1 MRKVKIP
8 KKKFLLISLILILF
22 IFTIGFSYLNTSLS
36 LNGNLT
42 VKGGLYDVT
51 FDSRGGT
58 LVNPIRILFNGTKGD
73 FPETTKQ
80 GYSFSGW
87 YSDPID
93 GDEYKSYDDVEDNI
107 TLYAH
112 WDANEYKIYFA
123 GNGGTNLPEP
133 LTRRFGESFNFPT
146 QIPTRTGYVFQ
157 GWLYSSTGNTSA
169 TATSNETSIIGK
181 GYAAGALVSN
191 CTACI
196 LNTDSDTTY
205 VAIWD
210 ATSPQITKI
219 SSSSTSYTTN
229 SITFTPTVT
238 DEVGGLQYKWDDGDY
253 TTTNTLTTSTTGNHT
268 LTVKNNA
275 GKTATQ
281 TVTVNSK
288 TQYGYKEATTWST
301 TWTETHGEFY
311 KSKKEYNV
319 SYDKTVRETISCNY
333 QSDGD
338 TVNLSTAITNCKT
351 LPSTSRITVHSGT
364 ITATTESPG
373 GYDSAQPSLDYCTID
388 GFQFGTSSRWLGWY
402 IKDNNGNAIIRKTQ
416 GSLDDGDYSNRSGFT
431 YKSQTGTFNSITSL
445 TNVPTCSDGQVYVR
459 KWYFTSLDYTSV
471 TNYQTGWQDKDTTT
485 LGTVTKVDERYIY
498 AAPTAWS
505 AINWEDTKRE
515 KTPSLDNSYTRTVYK
530 SDGFN
535 M

>member
-87 YSDPID
+87 YSDPVD

-281 TVTVNSK
+281 TVTIN
-288 TQYGYKEATTWST
+288 
-301 TWTETHGEFY
+301 
-311 KSKKEYNV
+311 SKKEYNLTYENTSITSSGRVV
-319 SYDKTVRETISCNY
+319 SNSI
-333 QSDGD
+333 
-338 TVNLSTAITNCKT
+338 STAMTQ
-351 LPSTSRITVHSGT
+351 PSELKKIGSGT
-364 ITATTESPG
+364 QYTIKKLELGSG
-373 GYDSAQPSLDYCTID
+373 ELYYPSLDSGCSGKIYLYNENQTKIWE
-388 GFQFGTSSRWLGWY
+388 TSYTLT
-402 IKDNNGNAIIRKTQ
+402 NNKA
-416 GSLDDGDYSNRSGFT
+416 SW
-431 YKSQTGTFNSITSL
+431 SITNSSPNIKA
-445 TNVPTCSDGQVYVR
+445 TYVNHDLYC
-459 KWYFTSLDYTSV
+459 KMLLDSRIYIDYEKEETV
-471 TNYQTGWQDKDTTT
+471 TGKTGWQDFQTTT
-485 LGTVTKVDERYIY
+485 LGRVTKIEER
-498 AAPTAWS
+498 
-505 AINWEDTKRE
+505 N
-515 KTPSLDNSYTRTVYK
+515 VYK
-530 SDGFN
+530 SNGYN